1 MTSRTH
7 TKVGA
12 PGGHPLLTLAHA
24 LPARPNTLLTQT
36 HTHTTP
42 SLTPRHRE
50 DVTDAVTSHGQLGGV
65 TRRRGDDI
73 TETRGDTTHAVSA

>member
-7 TKVGA
+7 AKVGA
-12 PGGHPLLTLAHA
+12 LGGRPLLTLAHT
-24 LPARPNTLLTQT
+24 LPARPNTLTQT

-42 SLTPRHRE
+42 SLTLRHPD

-65 TRRRGDDI
+65 TRRRGDDF